1 VPNVTA
7 DLLGR
12 VGHSRPHELA
22 EVLLMLR
29 TGAAIAA
36 GLDRSDRAFPR
47 FLQTWITLVDTT
59 R

>member
-22 EVLLMLR
+22 EVL
-29 TGAAIAA
+29 
-36 GLDRSDRAFPR
+36 
-47 FLQTWITLVDTT
+47 QTWNTLVDTT
-59 R
+59 P